1 MNLNHF
7 SNSKIHL
14 LILSLF
20 LYLNNCGGNAQ
31 GGEFSENLI
40 EARVADGKQ
49 PQIFLQPGGTKVCR
63 RGLPNE
69 SVYNLTPDELEVLQ
83 EQQSS
88 SGEEDEAGES
98 SGVEPSE
105 QSTVTVQRNQVVTT
119 DVEEAWFEMG
129 LEIGNRSDKYYLR
142 INQLIFYISANWG
155 TEVLSRRL
163 EITSGYCQSDPL
175 YIIIPIPRGSKEP
188 VVLKYLPY
196 KKNHPNNLIL
206 FVSGVPLPEG
216 PPKRNEEEEES
227 QVMDNIRAELEN
239 QAPQQENNEQFVIT
253 YLPTYRVRLVLLGD
267 WIDRDRNTK
276 ANFQKTI
283 RFTLT
288 SQFLN

>member
-20 LYLNNCGGNAQ
+20 LYLNSCGGNAQ
-31 GGEFSENLI
+31 GSEFSENLI
-40 EARVADGKQ
+40 EVRVAPAGTQ
-49 PQIFLQPGGTKVCR
+49 PQIFIQPGGTKICR
-63 RGLPNE
+63 QGLPDE
-69 SVYNLTPDELEVLQ
+69 SIYGLTPDAVEALGGE
-83 EQQSS
+83 SS
-88 SGEEDEAGES
+88 SGGEGEGES
-98 SGVEPSE
+98 GDGASPE
-105 QSTVTVQRNQVVTT
+105 QSAVTEQRNQVLTA

-142 INQLIFYISANWG
+142 IRQLIFNISANWG
-155 TEVLSRRL
+155 TEVLRGRV

-175 YIIIPIPRGSKEP
+175 YIITPIPRGSKKP
-188 VVLKYLPY
+188 VVLQYLPY
-196 KKNHPNNLIL
+196 KKNHPNNLTL
-206 FVSGVPLPEG
+206 YVSGVPLPEG
-216 PPKRNEEEEES
+216 PPERDGEEGGSE
-227 QVMDNIRAELEN
+227 VMDNIRADLEN
-239 QAPQQENNEQFVIT
+239 QAPQQNNEQFVIT
-253 YLPTYRVRLVLLGD
+253 YLPTYRVQLVLLGD

>member
-1 MNLNHF
+1 MNLNHV

-20 LYLNNCGGNAQ
+20 LYFNNCGGNAQ
-31 GGEFSENLI
+31 GGGEFSENLI
-40 EARVADGKQ
+40 EVRVAPDGIQ
-49 PQIFLQPGGTKVCR
+49 PQIFIQPGGTKICR
-63 RGLPNE
+63 RGLPDE
-69 SVYNLTPDELEVLQ
+69 SIYNLAPDEVEALGAE
-83 EQQSS
+83 SS
-88 SGEEDEAGES
+88 SGGEEGEDSGGES
-98 SGVEPSE
+98 SGESA
-105 QSTVTVQRNQVVTT
+105 VTEQRNQVITA

-142 INQLIFYISANWG
+142 INQLIFNISANWG
-155 TEVLSRRL
+155 TEVLRGRV

-175 YIIIPIPRGSKEP
+175 YIITPIPRGSKKP
-188 VVLKYLPY
+188 VVLQYLPY
-196 KKNHPNNLIL
+196 KKNHPNNLTLYI
-206 FVSGVPLPEG
+206 SGVPLPEG
-216 PPKRNEEEEES
+216 PPERDGEEGGSE
-227 QVMDNIRAELEN
+227 VMDNIRANLED
-239 QAPQQENNEQFVIT
+239 QAPQQDNEQFVIT
-253 YLPTYRVRLVLLGD
+253 YLPPYRVRLTLLGD